1 MKDKLEI
8 KKGVKMTQI
17 TKVEF
22 YTNKLDAMK
31 INGASPEIIKATEVL
46 IARLKLNKFSK

>member
-22 YTNKLDAMK
+22 YTNKLNAIK
-31 INGASPEIIKATEVL
+31 ANGGSPELIKATEVL
-46 IARLKLNKFSK
+46 VARLKLNKFAK

>member
-1 MKDKLEI
+1 MKDRLDK

-17 TKVEF
+17 TKVQF

-31 INGASPEIIKATEVL
+31 INGASPELIKATEVL
-46 IARLKLNKFSK
+46 VARLKLNKFAK